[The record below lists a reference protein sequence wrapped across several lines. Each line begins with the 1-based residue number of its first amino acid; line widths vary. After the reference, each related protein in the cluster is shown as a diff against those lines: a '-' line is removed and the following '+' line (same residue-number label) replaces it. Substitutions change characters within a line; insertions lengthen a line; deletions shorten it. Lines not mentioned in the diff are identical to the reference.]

1 MVVRF
6 VLVLVAAA
14 ALAMADL
21 ARAEPE
27 QDRPAP
33 EGAPPEGTPSEEER
47 ARALFSAG
55 IAKIRDENWR
65 EAESDLRRSYELVQ
79 RASTL
84 YNLALVV
91 FKQGRLTESLALASE
106 LIRTADPA
114 RDAKHR
120 QNAATLIERI
130 EQQVSVVEVT
140 VAPADAAIKVDGIPV
155 EGAGARRRLIIEP
168 GRHRLEFSRAGYTA
182 ESMEMAL
189 SSGKERMI
197 DVKLEPVKPSAPT
210 AAPKPD
216 RPPAAQGRSRGLPAL
231 EHDAGSRSMAPWF
244 IVGAGGALLGAAAV
258 TGVMAKKA
266 DDDFVE
272 RCPELERCSPELER
286 LQTQAWTLAVATDVL
301 LMSGGVAVLSGLA
314 SWYFASEPPQGKL
327 RAAAAVTPQGVELRL
342 QSGF

>member
-6 VLVLVAAA
+6 VFILVVAA
-14 ALAMADL
+14 ALATTNL
-21 ARAEPE
+21 AGAEPE
-27 QDRPAP
+27 HDQSASDAAP
-33 EGAPPEGTPSEEER
+33 SAEER
-47 ARALFSAG
+47 ARALFSTG

-65 EAESDLRRSYELVQ
+65 EAESDLRRSYELVH

-120 QNAATLIERI
+120 QSAATLIERI

-140 VAPADAAIKVDGIPV
+140 VAPADAAITVDGLPA
-155 EGAGARRRLIIEP
+155 EGVGERRRLIIEP

-197 DVKLEPVKPSAPT
+197 DVKLERVEASAPL
-210 AAPKPD
+210 AAPSPD
-216 RPPAAQGRSRGLPAL
+216 RPPAPRDRREDFLRPSTTRKAARSPP
-231 EHDAGSRSMAPWF
+231 GSS
-244 IVGAGGALLGAAAV
+244 
-258 TGVMAKKA
+258 
-266 DDDFVE
+266 
-272 RCPELERCSPELER
+272 
-286 LQTQAWTLAVATDVL
+286 
-301 LMSGGVAVLSGLA
+301 
-314 SWYFASEPPQGKL
+314 SEPEVPCS
-327 RAAAAVTPQGVELRL
+327 APP
-342 QSGF
+342 S

>member
-6 VLVLVAAA
+6 VLVLVVA
-14 ALAMADL
+14 ALTMADL
-21 ARAEPE
+21 AGAEPE

-33 EGAPPEGTPSEEER
+33 EGAAPEGTPSDEER
-47 ARALFSAG
+47 ARTLFSAG
-55 IAKIRDENWR
+55 IAKFRDENWR
-65 EAESDLRRSYELVQ
+65 EAEADLRRSYELVP

-114 RDAKHR
+114 RDARHR

-140 VAPADAAIKVDGIPV
+140 VAPADAAITVDGVPA
-155 EGAGARRRLIIEP
+155 EGVGARRRLIIEP

-182 ESMEMAL
+182 ETMEMAL

-197 DVKLEPVKPSAPT
+197 DVKLEPVEESAPT
-210 AAPKPD
+210 AAPSPD
-216 RPPAAQGRSRGLPAL
+216 RPPAAHGRSPGLSAS
-231 EHDAGSRSMAPWF
+231 EQDSGSRSIAPWF

-272 RCPELERCSPELER
+272 RCPRVEDCSRALEP
-286 LQTQAWTLAVATDVL
+286 LQTRAGTLAVATNVL
-301 LMSGGVAVLSGLA
+301 LVSGGVAVLSGFA
-314 SWYFASEPPQGKL
+314 WWYFTPEPPQGKL

-342 QSGF
+342 QSAF

>member
-6 VLVLVAAA
+6 VLVLVVAA
-14 ALAMADL
+14 ALAPAGL
-21 ARAEPE
+21 AGAEPE
-27 QDRPAP
+27 DRPA
-33 EGAPPEGTPSEEER
+33 PEGTPSEEER

-106 LIRTADPA
+106 LIRMADPA

-130 EQQVSVVEVT
+130 EQQLSVVEVT
-140 VAPADAAIKVDGIPV
+140 VAPADAAITVDGLPA
-155 EGAGARRRLIIEP
+155 EGVGARRRLIIEP
-168 GRHRLEFSRAGYTA
+168 GRHRLGFSRAGYTA

-197 DVKLEPVKPSAPT
+197 DVKLEPVEP
-210 AAPKPD
+210 AAPRAAPSPD
-216 RPPAAQGRSRGLPAL
+216 RPPAAQGRSRALPAI
-231 EHDAGSRSMAPWF
+231 EHHSGRSMVPWF

-272 RCPELERCSPELER
+272 RCPELEDCSPELER

-301 LMSGGVAVLSGLA
+301 LVSGGVAVLSGLA
-314 SWYFASEPPQGKL
+314 SWYFTPEPPQGKL

>member
-1 MVVRF
+1 MVVRSVF
-6 VLVLVAAA
+6 ILIVAA
-14 ALAMADL
+14 ALAMAGL
-21 ARAEPE
+21 ADAEPE

-33 EGAPPEGTPSEEER
+33 GTPSEEER

-130 EQQVSVVEVT
+130 EQQMSVVEVT
-140 VAPADAAIKVDGIPV
+140 VAPADAAIMVDGHPA

-210 AAPKPD
+210 PTPRPD
-216 RPPAAQGRSRGLPAL
+216 WPPAAQGQSRGPSAL
-231 EHDAGSRSMAPWF
+231 EHDSRSRSIAPWF

-272 RCPELERCSPELER
+272 GCPRLEDCSTELERF
-286 LQTQAWTLAVATDVL
+286 QTRAGKLAVTTNVL
-301 LMSGGVAVLSGLA
+301 VASGGIAVLSGLA
-314 SWYFASEPPQGKL
+314 WWHFAPEPPQGKL

>member
-6 VLVLVAAA
+6 VLVLVVAA
-14 ALAMADL
+14 ALAVADL
-21 ARAEPE
+21 AGAEPE
-27 QDRPAP
+27 QDQPA
-33 EGAPPEGTPSEEER
+33 PEGTPSEDER

-65 EAESDLRRSYELVQ
+65 EAESDFRRSYELVP

-120 QNAATLIERI
+120 QNAATLIQRI

-140 VAPADAAIKVDGIPV
+140 VAPADAAITVDGHPA

-197 DVKLEPVKPSAPT
+197 DVKLEPLEPSSPP
-210 AAPKPD
+210 AALRPD
-216 RPPAAQGRSRGLPAL
+216 RPPAATGRSQGPAL
-231 EHDAGSRSMAPWF
+231 EHDAESRSITPWF

-258 TGVMAKKA
+258 TGVLAKNA

-272 RCPELERCSPELER
+272 RCPELEKCNPKLEP
-286 LQTQAWTLAVATDVL
+286 LQTRARTLAVATDVL
-301 LMSGGVAVLSGLA
+301 LVSGGVAVLSGLA
-314 SWYFASEPPQGKL
+314 SWYFTPEPPQGKL
-327 RAAAAVTPQGVELRL
+327 RAAAAVTPEGVELRL
-342 QSGF
+342 QSRF

>member
-6 VLVLVAAA
+6 VLVLAA
-14 ALAMADL
+14 ALAVAGL
-21 ARAEPE
+21 AGAEPE
-27 QDRPAP
+27 QDQPA
-33 EGAPPEGTPSEEER
+33 PEGTPSEDER

-65 EAESDLRRSYELVQ
+65 EAESDFRRSYELVP

-120 QNAATLIERI
+120 QNAATLIARI
-130 EQQVSVVEVT
+130 EQQMSVVEVT
-140 VAPADAAIKVDGIPV
+140 VAPADAAITVDGHPA
-155 EGAGARRRLIIEP
+155 EGVGARRRLIIEP
-168 GRHRLEFSRAGYTA
+168 GRHRLKCARAGYTA

-197 DVKLEPVKPSAPT
+197 DVKLEPVKP
-210 AAPKPD
+210 AAPRAAPSPD
-216 RPPAAQGRSRGLPAL
+216 RPPAAQGRSQGLPAI
-231 EHDAGSRSMAPWF
+231 EHHSGRSMVPWF

-272 RCPELERCSPELER
+272 RCPELKDCSPELER

-301 LMSGGVAVLSGLA
+301 LVSGGVAVLSGLA
-314 SWYFASEPPQGKL
+314 SWYFTPEPPQGKL
-327 RAAAAVTPQGVELRL
+327 RAAAAVTPEGVELRL
-342 QSGF
+342 QSRF

>member
-6 VLVLVAAA
+6 VFVLVVAA

-21 ARAEPE
+21 AGAEPE
-27 QDRPAP
+27 QGPP
-33 EGAPPEGTPSEEER
+33 GPEGTQSEQER

-65 EAESDLRRSYELVQ
+65 EAESVLRRSHELVP

-130 EQQVSVVEVT
+130 EQQMSVVEVT
-140 VAPADAAIKVDGIPV
+140 VAPADAAITVDGRPV
-155 EGAGARRRLIIEP
+155 EGAGARRRLMIEP
-168 GRHRLEFSRAGYTA
+168 GRHRLVFSRAGYTA

-189 SSGKERMI
+189 STGKERMI

-210 AAPKPD
+210 PAPSPD
-216 RPPAAQGRSRGLPAL
+216 RPPASQGGSRGLSAL
-231 EHDAGSRSMAPWF
+231 EHDSGRSIAPWF
-244 IVGAGGALLGAAAV
+244 VVGAGGVLLGAGAV
-258 TGVMAKKA
+258 TGVMALNA

-272 RCPELERCSPELER
+272 RCPELEDCSPELEPD
-286 LQTQAWTLAVATDVL
+286 QTRVGTLGVVANVL
-301 LMSGGVAVLSGLA
+301 LVSGGAAVLSGLA
-314 SWYFASEPPQGKL
+314 WWYFTPEPAQGKL
-327 RAAAAVTPQGVELRL
+327 RAAAAVTPQGVELRV
-342 QSGF
+342 QSAF

>member
-6 VLVLVAAA
+6 VLVLVVTA
-14 ALAMADL
+14 ALAIAGLAD
-21 ARAEPE
+21 AEPE
-27 QDRPAP
+27 QGPPAP
-33 EGAPPEGTPSEEER
+33 EGTQSEEER

-65 EAESDLRRSYELVQ
+65 AAESDLRRSHELVP

-114 RDAKHR
+114 RDANHR
-120 QNAATLIERI
+120 QNAATLIGRI
-130 EQQVSVVEVT
+130 EQQMSVVEVT
-140 VAPADAAIKVDGIPV
+140 VAPADAAITVDGHPAQGV
-155 EGAGARRRLIIEP
+155 GERRRLIIEP

-197 DVKLEPVKPSAPT
+197 DVKLEPVKPSAPPAVVT
-210 AAPKPD
+210 PD
-216 RPPAAQGRSRGLPAL
+216 RPPAVQGQSRGLSAI
-231 EHDAGSRSMAPWF
+231 EHDSRSRSSAPWF
-244 IVGAGGALLGAAAV
+244 IVGAGGALLGAAVV
-258 TGVMAKKA
+258 TGVMAKNA

-272 RCPELERCSPELER
+272 KCPELEDCNPKLEP
-286 LQTQAWTLAVATDVL
+286 LQTRARTLAVATDVL
-301 LMSGGVAVLSGLA
+301 LVSGGVAVLSGLA
-314 SWYFASEPPQGKL
+314 SWYFTPEPPRGKL
-327 RAAAAVTPQGVELRL
+327 RAAAAVTPQGVELRV
-342 QSGF
+342 QSAF